1 MDLLALGC
9 LIGMLVG
16 FIVGGMYDHWRV
28 NKIVDYT
35 ILSYKVE
42 EQKRRKEMLQKF
54 IDEEGG
60 ERDG

>member
-1 MDLLALGC
+1 MDLLALGA

-16 FIVGGMYDHWRV
+16 VIVGGMYDHWRV

-42 EQKRRKEMLQKF
+42 EQKRRTEMLQKF
-54 IDEEGG
+54 DEKGG
-60 ERDG
+60 AE